1 MAAPQRR
8 SNNRVEPLLDAAANR
23 FARQGYRETT
33 VREIAADVEMLPGSV
48 YYHFPSK
55 EHLLL
60 EVYREGVERLCAR
73 VDAAV
78 DSAGDDPWNRL
89 ERVLIAHLET
99 VLDQSDYARV
109 LIRVLPDS
117 LPDIAEQLRAMR
129 DAYEQRFVDVIDSL
143 DLPDSADRTMLRL
156 FLLGA
161 ANWAEIWYQPDRSSP
176 AEIARRFTT
185 MLRQPL
191 DVNDERKP

>member
-1 MAAPQRR
+1 MTAPQRR
-8 SNNRVEPLLDAAANR
+8 SNSRIEPLLDAAANR
-23 FARQGYRETT
+23 FARLGYRETT
-33 VREIAADVEMLPGSV
+33 VREIAAAAGMLPGSV

-60 EVYREGVERLCAR
+60 EVYREGVDRLCAR

-78 DSAGDDPWNRL
+78 ESAGRDPWDRL
-89 ERVLIAHLET
+89 ERVLAGHLET

-117 LPDIAEQLRAMR
+117 LPDIAAELRALR
-129 DAYEQRFVDVIDSL
+129 DAYEQRFEAVIDAL
-143 DLPDSADRTMLRL
+143 ALPDSVDRTMLRL

-161 ANWAEIWYQPDRSSP
+161 ANWAEIWYRHGRSSP
-176 AEIARRFTT
+176 AEIAQRFTT

-191 DVNDERKP
+191 DLSHERKP